1 MENERN
7 RVCPVELAN
16 SLDGRIRRWLQSPR
30 RILSPFVKEGM
41 TVLDVGCGPGFFSV
55 ELARLVGRNGKVV
68 SADLQDGMLEKLRN
82 KIRGTELGER
92 ITLVKCGKDE
102 INVSEKID
110 FGLAFY
116 MVHEVP
122 KKESFFSQLKSLLN
136 DNGQILIVEPRLF
149 HVSRKDFELT
159 TQIAETAGFAVH
171 PGPRLPLSWTAI
183 LNHAHPL

>member
-7 RVCPVELAN
+7 RVCPVELAD
-16 SLDGRIRRWLQSPR
+16 SLDGRIRRWLQNPR

-82 KIRGTELGER
+82 KIRGTELEER
-92 ITLVKCGKDE
+92 ITLVKCGKEE

-122 KKESFFSQLKSLLN
+122 SQEDFFNEIKSILKP
-136 DNGQILIVEPRLF
+136 NGQVFIVEPPF
-149 HVSRKDFELT
+149 HTSKTAFEVLSR
-159 TQIAETAGFAVH
+159 TQVKVVNNVPSAGPFRNSGN
-171 PGPRLPLSWTAI
+171 P
-183 LNHAHPL
+183 